1 MNLGFLKHIGPGVL
15 ITAAF
20 IGPGTVTVC
29 LTAGANYSHALLWVL
44 LFATGSTI
52 MLQWMSAKLGL
63 ISKQGL
69 CHAIKT
75 QITGR
80 FSGFLALSLVVL
92 GILLGN
98 MAYEAGNISGT
109 LVGCKMVFGETVPDW
124 IFTTGVYI
132 AAFLLLYFS
141 SFKQI
146 ERFFFIIVILMSL
159 SFLIAAI
166 YVKPDI
172 LSLVKGS
179 IIPSFP
185 EGAMMT
191 MLGLVGTT
199 VVPYNLFLHASMISQ
214 KWNNPNDLPLVKRD
228 TVLAIALGGLIS
240 AAILITGAG
249 NLGLKM
255 TQVSDFT
262 TVFAELYGKSG
273 QIIFGLGIFAAGF
286 TSTITAPLAA
296 GLIVKEIYSIEDKKQ
311 NTYYRYMW
319 ILVLTSGYVFAT
331 MGHKPLEIIKL
342 AQFANGLLLPL
353 IAGFLLYVV
362 NKRSLMGNHVNTLTE
377 NILGGIVWLV
387 ALGLG
392 VKSLWS
398 LLVG

>member
-1 MNLGFLKHIGPGVL
+1 MNFDFFKNIGPGVL

-20 IGPGTVTVC
+20 IGPVTVTVC

-80 FSGFLALSLVVL
+80 ISGVFALSLVVL

-109 LVGCKMVFGETVPDW
+109 LVGCKMVFAETVPDW

-132 AAFLLLYFS
+132 FAFLLLYFS
-141 SFKQI
+141 NFKQI

-159 SFLIAAI
+159 SFLIASI

-172 LSLVKGS
+172 TSLVKGS
-179 IIPSFP
+179 VIPSFP
-185 EGAMMT
+185 EGSMMT
-191 MLGLVGTT
+191 ILGLVGTT

-214 KWNNPNDLPLVKRD
+214 KWNDPKDLPLVRRD
-228 TVLAIALGGLIS
+228 TVLAIVLGGLIS
-240 AAILITGAG
+240 AAILVTGAG

-262 TVFAELYGKSG
+262 EVFAELYGKSG

-296 GLIVKEIYSIEDKKQ
+296 GLIVKEIYSAEDKKQ

-319 ILVLTSGYVFAT
+319 ILVLTSGYIFAT
-331 MGHKPLEIIKL
+331 LGHKPLEIIKL

-353 IAGFLLYVV
+353 IAGFLIFVV
-362 NKRSLMGNHVNTLTE
+362 NKKSLMGKYVNTTTE
-377 NILGGIVWLV
+377 NILAILVWLV
-387 ALGLG
+387 ALTLG
-392 VKSLWS
+392 VKSLWT
-398 LLVG
+398 LFV